1 MSSAGGANAHQIVAR
16 GLTKHYGVV
25 QALNDLDLTISEGGR
40 VPFSHRQRAHE
51 QRQIRALALSFK
63 TAQNT

>member
-1 MSSAGGANAHQIVAR
+1 MRDRPDELVVRVDTERGQSGALSAIR
-16 GLTKHYGVV
+16 P
-25 QALNDLDLTISEGGR
+25 SRE
-40 VPFSHRQRAHE
+40 AHE